1 MSDANTLSSLP
12 SLDDMLQSLLLIEE
26 GEHEFSGE
34 EENIQE
40 LRQLFF
46 PITRNCVYLNHAA
59 DGPLPSPVART
70 LYTYVD
76 DSSNF
81 GNVNFARWTEHE
93 RGAHRRMANMIRVR
107 PDQVA
112 MTASTGDG
120 MMMIAGGL
128 RWQHGDMIVS
138 AECEFPSNVYP
149 WLNLQEQGVQVHL
162 VKMRENRVTIEDVLS
177 SITER
182 TRLVSL
188 SLVEFSTG
196 YRNDIAAIAHYCH
209 ERGIICGIDA
219 AQALGALEIDVH
231 MLDVDYLAAVS
242 HKWLLSPH
250 TTGIL
255 YVADDLQAQLHTAR
269 KGWFSVQAPYDFFN
283 YDQPLKAG
291 LARFEH
297 STPNGLP
304 ILGLDAALGIF
315 ECIDGGMPA
324 VEERIVGLTSYAS
337 TALERL
343 GYPVVSPQGDD
354 ERSGIV
360 CFKLHPERQDIS
372 SQQLV
377 DELASRNIHLAAR
390 GDVVRISPHFYNTLE
405 EIDLLLNALEDFRKP
420 TTV

>member
-1 MSDANTLSSLP
+1 MSDTNTVSSLP
-12 SLDDMLQSLLLIEE
+12 SLDDILQSLLLIEE

-59 DGPLPSPVART
+59 NGPLPSPVART
-70 LYTYVD
+70 LYTYID

-81 GNVNFARWTEHE
+81 GNVNFARWIEHE

-120 MMMIAGGL
+120 LMLIAGGL
-128 RWQHGDMIVS
+128 RWQPGDMIVS
-138 AECEFPSNVYP
+138 AECEFPCNVYP

-162 VKMRENRVTIEDVLS
+162 VKMRQNRIAIEDVLS

-196 YRNDIAAIAHYCH
+196 YRNDIATIARYCH

-219 AQALGALEIDVH
+219 AQALGVLDIDVH
-231 MLDVDYLAAVS
+231 MLGVDYLAATS
-242 HKWLLSPH
+242 HKWLLSPQ

-255 YVADDLQAQLHTAR
+255 YVADTLLAQLRTTR
-269 KGWFSVQAPYDFFN
+269 RGWLSVETPFEFFN
-283 YDQPLKAG
+283 YEQPLKAG
-291 LARFEH
+291 MARFEH
-297 STPNGLP
+297 SSPNSLP
-304 ILGLDAALGIF
+304 IIALDAALGIF
-315 ECIDGGMPA
+315 ECIDGGMTA
-324 VEERIVGLTSYAS
+324 VEERISGLTSHAI
-337 TALERL
+337 AGLERL
-343 GYPVVSPQGDD
+343 GYSVVSPQGDG

-360 CFKLHPERQDIS
+360 CFKLHPERQNIS
-372 SQQLV
+372 PQQLT
-377 DELASRNIHLAAR
+377 DELASRNIQVAAR
-390 GDVVRISPHFYNTLE
+390 GDAVRISPHFYNTLE
-405 EIDLLLNALEDFRKP
+405 EIDVLLNALDELKKS

>member
-1 MSDANTLSSLP
+1 MSDSNGYFSLP

-59 DGPLPSPVART
+59 DGPLPSPVTRT
-70 LYTYVD
+70 LYTYID
-76 DSSNF
+76 DTSNF
-81 GNVNFARWTEHE
+81 GNVHFARWSEHE

-120 MMMIAGGL
+120 LMMIAGGL
-128 RWQHGDMIVS
+128 RRQPGDMIVS
-138 AECEFPSNVYP
+138 ADCEFPSNVYP

-162 VKMRENRVTIEDVLS
+162 VKMRENRVAVEDVLS

-196 YRNDIAAIAHYCH
+196 YRNDIASIAHYCH

-219 AQALGALEIDVH
+219 AQALGALDIDVH
-231 MLDVDYLAAVS
+231 MLGVDYLAAVS

-269 KGWFSVQAPYDFFN
+269 KGWFSVQAPYDFFH
-283 YDQPLKAG
+283 YEQPLKAG
-291 LARFEH
+291 MARFEH

-315 ECIDGGMPA
+315 ECLDGGMPA
-324 VEERIVGLTSYAS
+324 VEERILGLTSYAS
-337 TALERL
+337 TGLERL
-343 GYPVVSPQGDD
+343 GHPVVTPQGDG

-360 CFKLHPERQDIS
+360 CFKLHPQRQDIS

-405 EIDLLLNALEDFRKP
+405 EIDVLLNALDDIRRSGKF
-420 TTV
+420 